1 MIPDKRMYKLSVV
14 IPAYNVAGY
23 VQQAIHSVHAQT
35 RHADEVVVVNDGST
49 DETATLLANLPG
61 IKVVTQSNHGLS
73 AARNAGTR
81 AATGD
86 FIVLLDAD
94 DYWHPQHLEVI
105 SRVLIYRPE
114 AKWISTCWTPFNSPN
129 PTMPLPITMQKVI
142 RYDYPLYA
150 AYRNRL
156 LPSATAVARD
166 TLVAIGGFPDDVRRS
181 GEDKICW
188 ANLAAAGHHL
198 YFVEAATCFYRLRPT
213 SISSTEAASTERL
226 STLFDRHSRVQHAI
240 LAGTSTA
247 STLAFLRGMAL
258 RTLLPVPDYTG
269 SAEALRIW
277 DQKWGP
283 YAGLIGKL
291 FRRAIS
297 MQRPITRLSQF
308 TLKAYLRLAGIWTAR
323 RARVCQ
329 FVFQEDR

>member
-1 MIPDKRMYKLSVV
+1 MSPERIYKLSVV
-14 IPAYNVAGY
+14 IPAYNAARY
-23 VQQAIHSVHAQT
+23 VQQAIRSVHAQS
-35 RHADEVVVVNDGST
+35 RRADEVVVVNDGST
-49 DETATLLANLPG
+49 DETAAVLASLPG

-73 AARNAGTR
+73 AARNAGTQ

-105 SRVLIYRPE
+105 SRVLHSDPE
-114 AKWISTCWTPFNSPN
+114 ARWIGTCWTPFSSPN
-129 PTMPLPITMQKVI
+129 TTMPTPIRLQKVV
-142 RYDYPLYA
+142 RYDYQLYA

-198 YFVEAATCFYRLRPT
+198 YFVETATCFYRLHPT
-213 SISSTEAASTERL
+213 SISSTEAVSTERL
-226 STLFDRHSRVQHAI
+226 STLLDRHSRVQYAI
-240 LAGTSTA
+240 LAGATTA

-269 SAEALRIW
+269 TAEALRIW
-277 DQKWGP
+277 DQNWGP
-283 YAGLIGKL
+283 YAGLIGQL
-291 FRRAIS
+291 FRRAII
-297 MQRPITRLSQF
+297 MQNPISRVSQF
-308 TLKAYLRLAGIWTAR
+308 ILKAYLRFAGIWTAR
-323 RARVCQ
+323 RARVRQ
-329 FVFQEDR
+329 FVC